1 MQEGALRLLDEATQF
16 LSKLMANST
25 EDTETLTKDVSKNI
39 LLGLGN
45 ILRISSEDA
54 SILLGQT
61 NNFKKKVL

>member
-45 ILRISSEDA
+45 ILRISSKDA

>member
-54 SILLGQT
+54 SILLEQT
-61 NNFKKKVL
+61 NNFKKKVV